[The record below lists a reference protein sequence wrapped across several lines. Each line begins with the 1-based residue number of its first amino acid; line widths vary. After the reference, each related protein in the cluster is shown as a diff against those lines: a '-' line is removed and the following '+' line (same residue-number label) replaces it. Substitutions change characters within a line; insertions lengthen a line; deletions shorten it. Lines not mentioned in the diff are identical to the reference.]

1 MCSRSLRSTSLER
14 SVLRVCSRSLTSR
27 PSVALG
33 LGVGARLRA
42 EAFGDR
48 LRVVSRRRSLTGRR
62 GSRPAFPLS
71 GLRLLRTV
79 VARGGAAHRGAEESV
94 LLLARGASTSLEWS
108 ARCSVGRTDRASW
121 CAPTSL
127 EWSVA
132 RCAPASLE
140 RPVAR
145 SPSALGSVPAVDPSP
160 STLALACCASG
171 AGGTS
176 CSGRSLVKL
185 ALRCACEAAASSSS
199 VDVGVPMLNRSAFPS
214 LAADSAIV
222 SASSG

>member
-94 LLLARGASTSLEWS
+94 LLLSRGAPTSLERS
-108 ARCSVGRTDRASW
+108 VRCSVGRTDRASW

-127 EWSVA
+127 ERSVA
-132 RCAPASLE
+132 RWCAPTSLERSVARWCAPASLE
-140 RPVAR
+140 WPMARLLARAAANLRLRCCAHSATRSVA
-145 SPSALGSVPAVDPSP
+145 PSP
-160 STLALACCASG
+160 VLSCCARRR
-171 AGGTS
+171 ALLGGWHS
-176 CSGRSLVKL
+176 RCCSGLVGL
-185 ALRCACEAAASSSS
+185 STCCGE
-199 VDVGVPMLNRSAFPS
+199 
-214 LAADSAIV
+214 
-222 SASSG
+222 